1 MVILIIKLSGHRGYK
16 AKEVENSKAGFLKAI
31 NENLDYI
38 EFDVRKTKDNV
49 PILFHDTKINRLVKN
64 KRGKI
69 EKYTIK
75 QLKSFQYRDGQKI
88 LSLEEIFLLANGKIK
103 MILDLKVQGIETE
116 IIQLIRKYNIE
127 KAIII
132 QSLLGKVIK
141 ICHKIA
147 PDLEYAIYR
156 GYLGMIGNYLGM
168 IGKFLYLHKILAHIF
183 YNIKIKPYPIKY
195 LNIDGIFIY
204 DELISLAKNQGL
216 KIILGAR
223 KPEKYLKYLGK
234 WKVDII
240 NSNNPKKIK
249 ELLEEVL

>member
-1 MVILIIKLSGHRGYK
+1 MVIFIIKLSGHRGYK

-49 PILFHDTKINRLVKN
+49 PILFHDPKINRLVKN
-64 KRGKI
+64 KRGEI
-69 EKYTIK
+69 EKFTIK
-75 QLKSFQYRDGQKI
+75 QLKSFEYRDGQKI

-103 MILDLKVQGIETE
+103 MILDLKVQGIESE
-116 IIQLIRKYNIE
+116 IIQLIRKYNLE

-132 QSLLGKVIK
+132 QSLHGKVINQ
-141 ICHKIA
+141 CHKIA

-156 GYLGMIGNYLGM
+156 GYLGMIGKL
-168 IGKFLYLHKILAHIF
+168 GKFVRFFYMHKILAHIF
-183 YNIKIKPYPIKY
+183 YHIKIKPYPIKY
-195 LNIDGIFIY
+195 LNVDGVFMY
-204 DELISLAKNQGL
+204 DELISLAKNQGI

-223 KPEKYLKYLGK
+223 NPERYLKYLGK